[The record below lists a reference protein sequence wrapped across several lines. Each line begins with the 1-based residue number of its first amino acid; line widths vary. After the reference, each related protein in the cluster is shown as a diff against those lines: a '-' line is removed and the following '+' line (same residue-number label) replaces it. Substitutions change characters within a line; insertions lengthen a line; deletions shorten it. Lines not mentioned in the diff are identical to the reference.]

1 MIEIP
6 LILNSKE
13 DYEYIRKHYAKP
25 VWLSEYQCLLDT
37 MYAWFNTGAIKEE
50 NEGITDAT
58 HKVVEV
64 DNTNTKYQYERK
76 LDENCKLLRL
86 GYTKEE
92 VEKIISD
99 N

>member
-1 MIEIP
+1 MVGKP
-6 LILNSKE
+6 LTLNSKE
-13 DYEYIRKHYAKP
+13 DYEFMRKHYAKP
-25 VWLSEYQCLLDT
+25 VWLSEYHCLLDT
-37 MYAWFNTGAIKEE
+37 MYDWFNTGAIKE

-58 HKVVEV
+58 HKVVE
-64 DNTNTKYQYERK
+64 DANTNTKYQYERK
-76 LDENCKLLRL
+76 LNENCKLLRL